1 MDGSV
6 VRLEHPNLPQKK
18 KPQVNTY
25 KQRDK
30 QTYKMRKEHAP
41 DTILPRPP
49 QKPLTEEQYAKSKI
63 RIAATI
69 RKKYKKPRF
78 YSDQLRHSTAYKDK
92 YLYDKTKVC
101 TMCGKER
108 GLGAFDLTGDARE
121 VKQAHRSYC
130 RFCKKKA
137 NKIYYLKRKKRLND
151 DNLRKICTGTGI
163 QTPQKEGTEE
173 G

>member
-78 YSDQLRHSTAYKDK
+78 YSDQLRHSIAYKHK
-92 YLYDKTKVC
+92 VLRGLSKVC
-101 TMCGKER
+101 TMCGEDR

-121 VKQAHRSYC
+121 VKQARRSYC

-137 NKIYYLKRKKRLND
+137 NKIYYLKRKKRLED
-151 DNLRKICTGTGI
+151 DNLREICTGTEVQAAEKERI
-163 QTPQKEGTEE
+163 KEG
-173 G
+173 